1 MEQGQLNWVANFI
14 WGIADDVLRDLYVR
28 GKYRDVILPMTVL
41 RRLDAVLE
49 PTKQA
54 VLDMKASLDKA
65 GITNQDQALRQA
77 AGQAFYNT
85 SKFTLRDLKARASQQ
100 QLKAD
105 FEAYLDGFSPNVQ
118 DILDNFEFRNQIPRL
133 SKADALG
140 TLIEKFTSPDID
152 LSPSGLDNHGM
163 GTVFEEL
170 VRRFNEENNEEAGE
184 HWTPRDA
191 VKLMAKLIFLP
202 VADEIE
208 SGTYLL
214 YDGACGTGGMLTVA
228 EETLQQLAAEHG
240 KQVATH
246 LYGQEINA
254 ETYAICKADLLLKG
268 EGDAADNIV
277 GGPEH
282 STLAND
288 AFPSREF
295 DFMLSNPPYGKSWK
309 SDLERM
315 GGKDGI
321 KDPRFV
327 IEHAGDAEY
336 SLVTRSSD
344 GQMLFLANMLSKMKQ
359 GTKLGS
365 RIAEVHNGSS
375 LFTGDAGQGESNI
388 RRWIIENDW
397 LEAIVA
403 LPLNMFYNTGIA
415 TYIWVLT
422 NRKPAHRRGK
432 RAADRRDAVV
442 QAAAQEPR
450 QEELRAVGRG
460 HPAHLRHVPGVRGDR
475 AVEDLPERGVRLLE
489 GDGRAAAAPE
499 GHRPGARLLAEGDQ
513 GAEGD
518 RRARRGRAA
527 GDPEDPQEGH
537 GGRPA
542 ARPVLDDDRRQAGRR
557 RVRARPG
564 SARHRAGAAAR
575 RGRHRGVP
583 AARGA
588 AARAGRLVRRRTASR
603 PATRSASPATSTSR
617 SRCGRSKRSAP
628 TSWRWRRRPRACSRD
643 HAASSPNGFRAVVS
657 RGPGR
662 GPGACARRV
671 RLRDRH
677 QPSAARPGTCRQL
690 WRIDEVAAPVPG
702 IPRLS
707 EERTGART
715 MWSISFARFLT
726 PARFVGRCRGV
737 RSARQ
742 ELNTILAFSGFEDGA
757 DGQLRQI
764 AAATTLDEAEKRVR
778 TIRMKFQGRRI
789 HSEGTKDCRT
799 ELMQDNYFHAV
810 FEATKGLAQ
819 RLRDLTDVQTDG
831 AALIDTVFSIERP
844 ILAMNALRSETEK
857 SEHKGFAAL
866 LKGCFAAVRNPLA
879 HEPKILW
886 DGEDDA
892 ADYLSLISLLHRK
905 LDQCVPT
912 GLGPKP

>member
-1 MEQGQLNWVANFI
+1 MEQGQLSWIANFI

-54 VLDMKASLDKA
+54 VLDMKASLDEA
-65 GITNQDQALRQA
+65 GILNQDPALRQA

-85 SKFTLRDLKARASQQ
+85 SRFTLRDLKARASQQ

-118 DILDNFEFRNQIPRL
+118 DILENFEFRNQIPRL
-133 SKADALG
+133 SRADALG

-152 LSPSGLDNHGM
+152 LSPAGLDNHGM

-202 VADEIE
+202 IADEIE

-214 YDGACGTGGMLTVA
+214 YDGALGTGGMLTVA
-228 EETLQQLAAEHG
+228 EETLQELAWQHG

-327 IEHAGDAEY
+327 IEHAGDPEY

-359 GTKLGS
+359 DTRLGS

-415 TYIWVLT
+415 TYVWVLT

-432 RAADRRDAVV
+432 VQLIDAT
-442 QAAAQEPR
+442 QWFKP
-450 QEELRAVGRG
+450 LRKNLGKKNC
-460 HPAHLRHVPGVRGDR
+460 
-475 AVEDLPERGVRLLE
+475 E
-489 GDGRAAAAPE
+489 
-499 GHRPGARLLAEGDQ
+499 
-513 GAEGD
+513 
-518 RRARRGRAA
+518 
-527 GDPEDPQEGH
+527 
-537 GGRPA
+537 
-542 ARPVLDDDRRQAGRR
+542 
-557 RVRARPG
+557 
-564 SARHRAGAAAR
+564 
-575 RGRHRGVP
+575 
-583 AARGA
+583 
-588 AARAGRLVRRRTASR
+588 
-603 PATRSASPATSTSR
+603 
-617 SRCGRSKRSAP
+617 
-628 TSWRWRRRPRACSRD
+628 
-643 HAASSPNGFRAVVS
+643 
-657 RGPGR
+657 
-662 GPGACARRV
+662 
-671 RLRDRH
+671 
-677 QPSAARPGTCRQL
+677 
-690 WRIDEVAAPVPG
+690 
-702 IPRLS
+702 LS
-707 EERTGART
+707 EEDIARICEAFLKFEESEQSKLFPNAAFGYWKLTVERPLRLKGIDPERPYSAKEIKVLKETSERADDAPPVIGKIHRRGTAADPLRGLFAATIAGKPIVVEYEPDPELRDTEQVPLLEDGGIEAFLRREVLPHAPDAWYVPDSVKTGYE
-715 MWSISFARFLT
+715 ISFTRYFYKPKPLRT
-726 PARFVGRCRGV
+726 LEEIR
-737 RSARQ
+737 
-742 ELNTILAFSGFEDGA
+742 A
-757 DGQLRQI
+757 DIMAL
-764 AAATTLDEAEKRVR
+764 EK
-778 TIRMKFQGRRI
+778 
-789 HSEGTKDCRT
+789 
-799 ELMQDNYFHAV
+799 
-810 FEATKGLAQ
+810 
-819 RLRDLTDVQTDG
+819 
-831 AALIDTVFSIERP
+831 
-844 ILAMNALRSETEK
+844 ETE
-857 SEHKGFAAL
+857 GL
-866 LKGCFAAVRNPLA
+866 L
-879 HEPKILW
+879 
-886 DGEDDA
+886 GEIIG
-892 ADYLSLISLLHRK
+892 SK
-905 LDQCVPT
+905 T
-912 GLGPKP
+912 